1 MKSLDVKSRHTFIT
15 QCLKKMGIEVIA
27 NGSDGD
33 SRKMKFMLE
42 HTGLERPISSF
53 LNKLRRT

>member
-1 MKSLDVKSRHTFIT
+1 
-15 QCLKKMGIEVIA
+15 MGIEVIA